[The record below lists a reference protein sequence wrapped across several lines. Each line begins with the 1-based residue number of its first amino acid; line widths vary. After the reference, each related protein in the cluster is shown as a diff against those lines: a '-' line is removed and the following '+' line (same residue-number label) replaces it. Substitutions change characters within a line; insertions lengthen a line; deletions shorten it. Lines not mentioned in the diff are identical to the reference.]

1 MRARFNRPPI
11 NESDGTFDEPL
22 LIERARLKP
31 ERTKGTKMVENF
43 LLEYDKASSYALVKL
58 IDAEHMP
65 YVVAFGYDTEDRDWS
80 QGHYYSKIEDAVAA
94 YRKAIEVK
102 KIDIAL
108 RAYEVSSVFTYSTD
122 FSVYVK
128 AKSALDAVAKF
139 DALKYDMCDW
149 IDTLDVDRT
158 DFGNAR
164 VVDVRDITDDIDFES
179 NEWCPVD

>member
-1 MRARFNRPPI
+1 
-11 NESDGTFDEPL
+11 
-22 LIERARLKP
+22 
-31 ERTKGTKMVENF
+31 MVENF

-58 IDAEHMP
+58 VDAEHMP

-80 QGHYYSKIEDAVAA
+80 QGHYYSKIEEAVAA
-94 YRKAIEVK
+94 YRAAIDRSGIDASVK
-102 KIDIAL
+102 
-108 RAYEVSSVFTYSTD
+108 AYEVSSVFTDSID

-128 AKSALDAVAKF
+128 AKSARDAVAKF
-139 DALKYDMCDW
+139 NALKYDMCDW

>member
-1 MRARFNRPPI
+1 
-11 NESDGTFDEPL
+11 
-22 LIERARLKP
+22 
-31 ERTKGTKMVENF
+31 MVESF

-80 QGHYYSKIEDAVAA
+80 QGHYYSKIEEAVAA

-102 KIDIAL
+102 KIDIAP
-108 RAYEVSSVFTYSTD
+108 RAYEVSSAFTYSTE

-128 AKSALDAVAKF
+128 AKSSLDAVAKF

-158 DFGNAR
+158 DFGNPR
-164 VVDVRDITDDIDFES
+164 VVDVREISDDIDFES
-179 NEWCPVD
+179 NEWCPAD

>member
-1 MRARFNRPPI
+1 
-11 NESDGTFDEPL
+11 
-22 LIERARLKP
+22 
-31 ERTKGTKMVENF
+31 MVENF

-80 QGHYYSKIEDAVAA
+80 QGHYYSKIEEAVVA

-102 KIDIAL
+102 KTDIAL
-108 RAYEVSSVFTYSTD
+108 RAYEVSSAFTYSTE

-128 AKSALDAVAKF
+128 AKSSLDAVAKF

-149 IDTLDVDRT
+149 IDTLDVDHT

-164 VVDVRDITDDIDFES
+164 VVNVREITDDIDLES
-179 NEWCPVD
+179 NEWCPAD

>member
-1 MRARFNRPPI
+1 
-11 NESDGTFDEPL
+11 
-22 LIERARLKP
+22 
-31 ERTKGTKMVENF
+31 MVENF
-43 LLEYDKASSYALVKL
+43 LLEYDEASSYALVKL

-65 YVVAFGYDTEDRDWS
+65 YVVAYGYDTENRDWS

-94 YRKAIEVK
+94 YREAIDVK
-102 KIDIAL
+102 KIDISL

-139 DALKYDMCDW
+139 NALKYDMCDW

-158 DFGNAR
+158 DFGNAC